1 MFRLLGI
8 NDYKKKSMLILDT
21 INLLFVLIVAII
33 DIYISSDISEIVL
46 LLFVVASM
54 ILFVFS
60 SKFEDINDELT
71 ENIMSKVNGVCI
83 EWMIP
88 VITIIGIFTIQK
100 NILFS
105 RSVIGI
111 MIIASMFIL
120 SVLRVILYI
129 HYERKGIY

>member
-71 ENIMSKVNGVCI
+71 ENIMSKVNGICV

-111 MIIASMFIL
+111 MIIASMFIF

>member
-1 MFRLLGI
+1 MFRLLGM

-33 DIYISSDISEIVL
+33 DSYISSDISEIVL

-71 ENIMSKVNGVCI
+71 EKIMSKVNGVCI

>member
-21 INLLFVLIVAII
+21 ITLLFVLIVAII
-33 DIYISSDISEIVL
+33 DSYISSDISEIVL

-71 ENIMSKVNGVCI
+71 EKIMSKVNGVCI

>member
-71 ENIMSKVNGVCI
+71 ENIMSKVNGICV
-83 EWMIP
+83 EWIIP